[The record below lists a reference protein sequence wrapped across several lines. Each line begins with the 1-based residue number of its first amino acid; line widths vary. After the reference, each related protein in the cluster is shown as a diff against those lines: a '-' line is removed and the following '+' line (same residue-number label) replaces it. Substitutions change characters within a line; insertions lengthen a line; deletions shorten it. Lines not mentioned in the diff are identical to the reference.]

1 MGSIEIKRKI
11 LYKNTI
17 QIYQFLNNHNIKNNG
32 LSIAKEIKYGMSDK
46 QIEKMYNQMKDF
58 LL

>member
-1 MGSIEIKRKI
+1 MGSIEIKRKK

-17 QIYQFLNNHNIKNNG
+17 QHYQFLNNHNIKNNG